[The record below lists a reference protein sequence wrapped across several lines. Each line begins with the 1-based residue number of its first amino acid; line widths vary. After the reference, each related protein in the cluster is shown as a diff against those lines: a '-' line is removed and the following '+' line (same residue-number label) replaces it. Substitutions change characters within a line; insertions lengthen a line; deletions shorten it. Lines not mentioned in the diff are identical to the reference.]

1 MSTGCG
7 AALRVAAAAGALAFV
22 AGEASGQA
30 EAISNSLWRRGHD
43 GGRSMLADHVATQ
56 VGDVVTVIV
65 REGQTVQ
72 DDGKMEV
79 SKDSELDS
87 SLDVFDIAPDAFSTL
102 PALKYTSSRS
112 IEGETKYSQKG
123 KFEARLTAVVL
134 DVKQN
139 GTLLIEGRRTI
150 HLDGDLKE
158 MRVRG
163 LVRPLD
169 ISSDNTI
176 PSDRIANADI
186 LYEAEGA
193 RSKAVEKNWFERALD
208 WIWPF

>member
-1 MSTGCG
+1 MRTGSG
-7 AALRVAAAAGALAFV
+7 AALRAAAVAGALAFV
-22 AGEASGQA
+22 AGDACGQA
-30 EAISNSLWRRGHD
+30 EPVSNSLWRRGQE

-65 REGQTVQ
+65 SEGQTVQ

-79 SKDSELDS
+79 TKDSDLDS
-87 SLDVFDIAPDAFSTL
+87 ALEVFDIAPNTFSTL
-102 PALKYTSSRS
+102 PALKYSSSRS
-112 IEGETKYSQKG
+112 VEGETKYSQKG
-123 KFEARLTAVVL
+123 KFETRLTAVVL

-139 GTLLIEGRRTI
+139 GALLIEGRRTV

-158 MRVRG
+158 MHVRG

-169 ISSDNTI
+169 ISADNTV

-193 RSKAVEKNWFERALD
+193 RAEVVEKNWFEKALD
-208 WIWPF
+208 WICPF